1 MFTAISSPILPLAP
15 TPPGRTEP
23 TQTTTAAPRTTKP
36 VSASNAIT
44 PGAIFSVHPPDT
56 TTRATALDNGPLRG
70 STPEDR
76 ARRMAA
82 TAEPRHLFEAVV
94 KNETPPP
101 EPPKVDTRDTNDPAP
116 EKTTLADANTP
127 APEGAD
133 AVLTLRAAD

>member
-23 TQTTTAAPRTTKP
+23 TQSTTAAPRTSEP

-44 PGAIFSVHPPDT
+44 PGAVFSVHPPDT

-76 ARRMAA
+76 ARRQAA
-82 TAEPRHLFEAVV
+82 TAEPRHLFAAMV
-94 KNETPPP
+94 KDETPPT
-101 EPPKVDTRDTNDPAP
+101 EPPEKVAR
-116 EKTTLADANTP
+116 ETP
-127 APEGAD
+127 APLPETTEPVDATPLAASAVDAD
-133 AVLTLRAAD
+133 PGLRDAE